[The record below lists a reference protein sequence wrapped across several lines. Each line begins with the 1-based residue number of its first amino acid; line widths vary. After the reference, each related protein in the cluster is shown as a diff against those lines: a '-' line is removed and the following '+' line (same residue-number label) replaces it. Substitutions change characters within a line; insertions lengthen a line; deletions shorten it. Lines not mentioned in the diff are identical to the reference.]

1 MKYRGSA
8 GAVGLCARKRK
19 GRQGTAGHRDGIAGR
34 SGRDGE
40 QAQPYRTTM
49 TTKDY
54 IWGSNGVA
62 ANYSLQ
68 PLIANRLK
76 ADPRYMDAAV
86 ENLHYLLGRNTF
98 SLCWVTQVG
107 SQSVQ
112 HIHHRLSAADGI
124 AAPWPGLL
132 AGGPNKGRQDN
143 DMKKLLPADVLPGKA
158 YIDREGA
165 YACNEVAINWNAP
178 LVFSLAAVL
187 PE

>member
-1 MKYRGSA
+1 MAPLALWGYVLGNGKDA
-8 GAVGLCARKRK
+8 KAR
-19 GRQGTAGHRDGIAGR
+19 QDIGTASLAAADEMA
-34 SGRDGE
+34 SLA

-62 ANYSLQ
+62 ANYCLQ

-76 ADPRYMDAAV
+76 ADPRYVDAAV

-165 YACNEVAINWNAP
+165 YACNEVAIN
-178 LVFSLAAVL
+178 
-187 PE
+187 